1 MKMIVSVVLLFYV
14 ERGIFQFIETAAK
27 NTAREMTSAGSQTAG
42 RILLPCC
49 EQQKCSDLANDTN
62 LTDQGAREEDFHC
75 PLIPAQTDRSS
86 QQKLELTS
94 PQQAWSYQLLP
105 LQVDSAGRCLGSP
118 PLLPALQVGGG
129 WAGPSWLPK
138 MEKPTYP
145 VYAQPGGGTETGC
158 VSTTLQDFLVP
169 PTILRCLRSDRSTDA
184 TLSLSSLGRCVS
196 SEGR

>member
-94 PQQAWSYQLLP
+94 PQQA
-105 LQVDSAGRCLGSP
+105 
-118 PLLPALQVGGG
+118 
-129 WAGPSWLPK
+129 
-138 MEKPTYP
+138 
-145 VYAQPGGGTETGC
+145 
-158 VSTTLQDFLVP
+158 
-169 PTILRCLRSDRSTDA
+169 
-184 TLSLSSLGRCVS
+184 
-196 SEGR
+196 